1 MNIEKYKQVRQ
12 ELLQSMEKSFLFN
25 HKFHELEEEFW
36 EVYKYIR
43 KKGIYGKIH
52 HKNWRFINKVVG
64 IDESKQVTR
73 MGGLNNWIINH
84 PTPTYTQPE
93 QHKKIYLN
101 IAKQYK

>member
-1 MNIEKYKQVRQ
+1 MNIEKHKQVRQ

-52 HKNWRFINKVVG
+52 HKNWRFINKVVD
-64 IDESKQVTR
+64 IDKSKTVTYT
-73 MGGLNNWIINH
+73 GGLNDWIL
-84 PTPTYTQPE
+84 TPTYNQPE
-93 QHKKIYLN
+93 VHATIIPTVCRDN
-101 IAKQYK
+101 F